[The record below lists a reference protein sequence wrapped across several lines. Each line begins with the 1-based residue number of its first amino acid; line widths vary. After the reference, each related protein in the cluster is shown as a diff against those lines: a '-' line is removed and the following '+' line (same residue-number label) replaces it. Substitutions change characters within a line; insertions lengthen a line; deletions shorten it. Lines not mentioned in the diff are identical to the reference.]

1 MLKKERKMSWV
12 CPLIHIFRHGWNKCQ
27 LLQKNVTILAD
38 TWVNCTSSQVIPN
51 SDTNILIF
59 TAKKLPP
66 VQVIAKFNCH
76 VPPSRGQSPCIFN
89 TVWRIQILHTKMSRF
104 EPEPTNNTTKYPYT
118 LVVSWKKWFG
128 GLVTLWD
135 KYFKL
140 VLISIYVYDNKL
152 SA

>member
-12 CPLIHIFRHGWNKCQ
+12 CPLIHIFRHGWKQMPIVAKKCHYFGWY
-27 LLQKNVTILAD
+27 LSKLHFITGYSKF
-38 TWVNCTSSQVIPN
+38 WHKYW
-51 SDTNILIF
+51 IF